1 MNTDL
6 SDKLTFL
13 NSLLRSGKYPKGIE
27 FLGAGGGNFYQCTMR
42 SLLAL
47 KNEKRTK
54 GKSKAWDFHEQRID
68 ALVKIA
74 RGEAKNERH

>member
-47 KNEKRTK
+47 KNEK
-54 GKSKAWDFHEQRID
+54 
-68 ALVKIA
+68 
-74 RGEAKNERH
+74 KNKREK